1 MGVLR
6 TYASPEQTPASPEV
20 SVASAPEAK
29 VCPNGARPNPRVLLE
44 LGGCGVSACPSR
56 HAGAFLDAQRSLGN
70 RAVQRLVA
78 GLPVIQRKCSCNGS
92 CGSCKEEEELQR
104 AGIQR
109 KAAGQF
115 DGIADSVQDITRY
128 TGDGQPLDTSTRT
141 FMESRFGQDFSGV
154 HIHTDREANRWA
166 RDLNAHA
173 FTTGQDVFFAPH
185 KYAPSTIEGQKLL
198 AHELTHVVQQRNSAL
213 LQRVAVGEAGDV
225 FEQEA
230 DTVAEAIV
238 RGKPVQVTRA
248 ASVVLVQRQACA
260 HDRPATANCPESW
273 GEALRISNLQH
284 LVAGAGGGTVV
295 KELYTFPNPVKGG
308 ERSGRIDV
316 ARIGVTPAGNKVNV
330 TVQVGE
336 LKSANTGGDEPGG
349 CAVATR
355 EAQGYVQE
363 YLSHQSEVIAASRR
377 EGTNP
382 GYTGL
387 IRKVPSLEGQEFES
401 FSAGLLPITDSL
413 DVRFPNDPYNR
424 SAKIQSNA
432 QGGFSY
438 RCAPTEAAAGP
449 GPERV
454 LANVGGNTV
463 SIGFAENGDVLPESR
478 YAVPGFKLQKVTRA
492 GTGYT
497 ITAIVSERARIPFQ
511 KDRNTVY
518 TLVVPA
524 NGGNMTL
531 AEGGEIKLAFPF
543 LSEASLPIRLEG
555 GQMKASGKFRP
566 TVPILRNVD
575 VNLNIENEELNGGL
589 SVPADKLKEALPVPG
604 LSIEEANLAINVSK
618 GKFSATGG
626 FAVKYSTVADGR
638 VEATLNDR
646 GFSATGTLNLHI
658 PGLDQATGR
667 LWVREGTLGGS
678 IEIGADKLKFPGV
691 KSANLVVTIQDGQLG
706 GAGTVMLSIPGV
718 REGRLGFGID
728 QEGNYTIT
736 GTALLAIP
744 GLDEATLGL
753 AYRNGD
759 MEGTGRV
766 GFKIPGLEGAG
777 AAFELK
783 YARGALTGTGQFA
796 YKKGRLSGN
805 IIVSLSETHRL
816 SGGGELAYEIAPG
829 LVAFAG
835 MQIKED
841 GTTKISGGLRVPETI
856 DLFDRKQVEKTLFKV
871 GIEIPIL
878 AIPLGTRSVG
888 IVATIDA
895 RLVARAGIGPGQL
908 RKVKILGEF
917 DPSSDESAFKFQAAA
932 ELYVPAFA
940 ELALPVRGGIG
951 VSLAIVRAVGGIEAE
966 GAAGLQAEFIAAT
979 DLRYENGQFA
989 VNGKAELS
997 AQPKLI
1003 FRLRAF
1009 VAVEADLFVTTVE
1022 IYEEK
1027 WELAAFEWG
1036 SALRVGVRVP
1046 FHYVFGQPFELSLDQ
1061 IEFIVPEINVMDMVK
1076 GMLPT

>member
-1 MGVLR
+1 
-6 TYASPEQTPASPEV
+6 
-20 SVASAPEAK
+20 
-29 VCPNGARPNPRVLLE
+29 
-44 LGGCGVSACPSR
+44 
-56 HAGAFLDAQRSLGN
+56 
-70 RAVQRLVA
+70 
-78 GLPVIQRKCSCNGS
+78 
-92 CGSCKEEEELQR
+92 
-104 AGIQR
+104 
-109 KAAGQF
+109 
-115 DGIADSVQDITRY
+115 
-128 TGDGQPLDTSTRT
+128 
-141 FMESRFGQDFSGV
+141 MESRFEQDFSDV
-154 HIHTDREANRWA
+154 RVHTDHDANRLA

-173 FTTGQDVFFAPH
+173 FTTGRDIFFAPN
-185 KYAPSTIEGQKLL
+185 KYAPSTTDGQTLL
-198 AHELTHVVQQRNSAL
+198 AHELTHVVQQRNSTL
-213 LQRVAVGEAGDV
+213 LQRVAVGEVGDV

-230 DTVAEAIV
+230 DAVAEAIV
-238 RGKPVQVTRA
+238 RGKPVHVTRA
-248 ASVVLVQRQACA
+248 ASLVLVQRQACA
-260 HDRPATANCPESW
+260 HDRTDTPNCPAAW
-273 GEALRISNLQH
+273 GEADRQSALQH
-284 LVAGAGGGTVV
+284 LVAGGGGGTVV
-295 KELYTFPNPVKGG
+295 GQLYTFPNPAKGG
-308 ERSGRIDV
+308 ERSGYIDV
-316 ARIGVTPAGNKVNV
+316 AKIGVTPSGDKVQVN
-330 TVQVGE
+330 VQVGE
-336 LKSANTGGDEPGG
+336 LKSANTGLAGG
-349 CAVATR
+349 CALATR

-363 YLSHQSEVIAASRR
+363 YLTHRDEVIAASRG
-377 EGTNP
+377 EETNQ
-382 GYTGL
+382 GYSGL
-387 IRKVPSLEGQEFES
+387 MTKVPSLRGKEFES
-401 FSAGLLPITDSL
+401 FSAGVLPIIDVL
-413 DVRFPNDPYNR
+413 NVRFPNDPRNR
-424 SAKIQSNA
+424 SAQIQSNS

-438 RCAPTEAAAGP
+438 RCAPTEKEAGP

-454 LANVGGNTV
+454 LATVGGNTV
-463 SIGFAENGDVLPESR
+463 SIGFADSGDVLPESR
-478 YAVPGFKLQKVTRA
+478 RAVPGFQLHKVTRV
-492 GTGYT
+492 GVGYT
-497 ITAIVSERARIPFQ
+497 LTATISARARIPFQ
-511 KDRNTVY
+511 KDRDAVY
-518 TLVVPA
+518 TLMVPA
-524 NGGNMTL
+524 SGGPMTL
-531 AEGGEIKLAFPF
+531 AEGGNIKMAFPF

-575 VNLNIENEELNGGL
+575 VNLNIENEELNGGV

-626 FAVKYSTVADGR
+626 FAVKYSTIADGR
-638 VEATLNDR
+638 VEAALNDR
-646 GFSATGTLNLHI
+646 GFSALGTLNLHI

-667 LWVREGTLGGS
+667 VWVREGTLGGS
-678 IEIGADKLKFPGV
+678 IEIGADKLKVPGV
-691 KSANLVVTIQDGQLG
+691 KSANLIVTIQDGQLS
-706 GAGTVMLSIPGV
+706 GAGNVMLSIPGV

-777 AAFELK
+777 AGFEFK

-796 YKKGRLSGN
+796 YKKGKLAGN
-805 IIVSLSETHRL
+805 ITVALSETHRL

-856 DLFDRKQVEKTLFKV
+856 DLFDKKQVEKTLFKV

-1022 IYEEK
+1022 IYEKK

-1036 SALRVGVRVP
+1036 SAMRVGVRVP
-1046 FHYVFGQPFELSLDQ
+1046 FRYVFGQPFDLSLDQ